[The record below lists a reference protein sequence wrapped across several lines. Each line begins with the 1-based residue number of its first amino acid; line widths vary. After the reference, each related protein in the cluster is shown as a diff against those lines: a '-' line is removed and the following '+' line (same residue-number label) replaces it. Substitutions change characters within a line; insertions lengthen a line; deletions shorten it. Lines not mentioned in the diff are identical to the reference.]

1 MPHEGSAWSV
11 ASKPLMAWLNQNE
24 WSKATAR
31 VNSCCAAALQDVE
44 KLTVPSFSGTCWAPA
59 DTAKSRLSVTTMA
72 AGRMVRLLSHW
83 LVAISFSSGVTLA
96 TVGWRV
102 NDVASAV
109 VSRASGESL
118 WAYRLLRPRGLR
130 IAPATPWGMKRIES
144 TRSAP
149 NTGWTRSRETMPAMS
164 GQNWRNSPPA
174 TTPHTDVMPPNTEP
188 TRRRIESQ

>member
-1 MPHEGSAWSV
+1 MPHEGSAWSA
-11 ASKPLMAWLNQNE
+11 ASKPLMAWLNQKE

-83 LVAISFSSGVTLA
+83 LDVLVHSLSISFSSEVTLA
-96 TVGWRV
+96 TIGWRV

-109 VSRASGESL
+109 VSRASG
-118 WAYRLLRPRGLR
+118 
-130 IAPATPWGMKRIES
+130 
-144 TRSAP
+144 
-149 NTGWTRSRETMPAMS
+149 
-164 GQNWRNSPPA
+164 
-174 TTPHTDVMPPNTEP
+174 
-188 TRRRIESQ
+188 